1 MLTPAELVWLIAAV
15 AKGDEAAFERLYA
28 ATRAKLF
35 GVVLRILRRQDL
47 AEEVIQEAYVKIWN
61 SAGQFNPGLSSP
73 ITWMASIARNRAID
87 IVRKRTEASIE
98 EEPAAMEVAAD
109 TPDPLARR
117 EMTEELKRL
126 LECVGRLEPD
136 RQKLVLLAYYNGWS
150 REQLAAKFA
159 TPVNT
164 VKTWLRRSMMDIREC
179 LGLEMMAYSEDHIVL
194 AAEYALGTL
203 DADERAQVETMMS
216 VDKGFTAMVQAW
228 EQKLGVLNQ
237 MVGSIEPRPEV
248 WDKIRTAAGLSAPQE
263 PLVLPQA
270 APPPPVAP
278 EISQPAAAVDNSN
291 VIALSAKVRR
301 WRNIATLATAVAA
314 ALVAMIG
321 VQAYR
326 PDLLPEGI
334 RPKPRT
340 QVVEVRIPA
349 APVPA
354 AQYVAILQ
362 KEGGSPAFILT
373 VDGATKN
380 FTVRKVGAA
389 AEPGKSFELWLI
401 SDKLQRPRSLGV
413 IGSAD
418 FTARPVLSA
427 YDADTINAATYAVTV
442 EQAGGSPDGKPTSAP
457 VYAGKLIETVP
468 PPAAAPSPAH

>member
-1 MLTPAELVWLIAAV
+1 
-15 AKGDEAAFERLYA
+15 
-28 ATRAKLF
+28 
-35 GVVLRILRRQDL
+35 
-47 AEEVIQEAYVKIWN
+47 
-61 SAGQFNPGLSSP
+61 
-73 ITWMASIARNRAID
+73 
-87 IVRKRTEASIE
+87 
-98 EEPAAMEVAAD
+98 
-109 TPDPLARR
+109 
-117 EMTEELKRL
+117 
-126 LECVGRLEPD
+126 
-136 RQKLVLLAYYNGWS
+136 
-150 REQLAAKFA
+150 
-159 TPVNT
+159 
-164 VKTWLRRSMMDIREC
+164 
-179 LGLEMMAYSEDHIVL
+179 MMAYSEDHIVL

-270 APPPPVAP
+270 AAPPPPVAP
-278 EISQPAAAVDNSN
+278 EISQPAAAVDNST

-301 WRNIATLATAVAA
+301 WRNIATLTTAIAA

-321 VQAYR
+321 VQADR
-326 PDLLPEGI
+326 PDLLPESI

-354 AQYVAILQ
+354 AQYVAVLQ